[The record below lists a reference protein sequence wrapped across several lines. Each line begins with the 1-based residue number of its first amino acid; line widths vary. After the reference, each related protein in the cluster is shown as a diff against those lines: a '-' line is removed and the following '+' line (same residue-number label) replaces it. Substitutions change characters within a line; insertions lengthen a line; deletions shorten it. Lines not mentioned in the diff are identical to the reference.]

1 MKKQHLEIT
10 LKIIV
15 SLSVIFIVIYTFVLS
30 DIPEKFDK
38 GYEIGLLLF
47 NFSFS
52 IISAFI
58 FYLLIDFYPKQI
70 RKKELLSSLE
80 IYINRIEETYN
91 IILKSLNYNNLD
103 IDTLTYD
110 DCTQED
116 LKRVM
121 SSTNPD
127 FKTDINT
134 LTRQGLTITELIN
147 GKKGYVENQ
156 ITELEKHIE
165 FLSTDLYKDLVNLK
179 TIDLTLIFRAGTI
192 MLKRVNS
199 PNNDL
204 GIFSDQ
210 FFDYIMK
217 IRSIRN
223 EWNTNVKN

>member
-1 MKKQHLEIT
+1 M
-10 LKIIV
+10 
-15 SLSVIFIVIYTFVLS
+15 
-30 DIPEKFDK
+30 
-38 GYEIGLLLF
+38 
-47 NFSFS
+47 
-52 IISAFI
+52 
-58 FYLLIDFYPKQI
+58 
-70 RKKELLSSLE
+70 
-80 IYINRIEETYN
+80 
-91 IILKSLNYNNLD
+91 KSLNYNNLD

-121 SSTNPD
+121 SNTNPD